1 MSQAAQP
8 ALEQTTAV
16 AEARKRAVPLSE
28 KIGKLVL
35 YALLILSSLWMLLPF
50 LWMLS
55 SSLKTS
61 VTVFEFPIRWIPAE
75 PRWSNYVEIWRKI
88 DFGLYYFNTIKLTV
102 IITLAQLF
110 TCSLAAYAFA
120 KIDFPER
127 NVLFLGYIATMIVPF
142 QVVMI
147 PQFILM
153 RHLGLVNTHASLILL
168 QAFSPFGVF
177 LMRQYYLNI
186 PNDLLEAARIDG
198 LSEFGIYWR
207 IMLPLSKPALSTLA
221 ILTFVFVWNDF
232 LGPLIYLHSARLRTI
247 QLGIRM
253 FISQYSADYALI
265 MAASVCSL
273 IPVVIIFLLAQRYF
287 VEGISFSGLKG

>member
-1 MSQAAQP
+1 M
-8 ALEQTTAV
+8 
-16 AEARKRAVPLSE
+16 PLSE

>member
-1 MSQAAQP
+1 MIQRV
-8 ALEQTTAV
+8 TAKDMPTATPMRPV
-16 AEARKRAVPLSE
+16 IRGLLYTL
-28 KIGKLVL
+28 LVL
-35 YALLILSSLWMLLPF
+35 TSVSMLLPF
-50 LWMLS
+50 IWMIS
-55 SSLKTS
+55 SSLKTN
-61 VTVFEFPIRWIPAE
+61 VTVFEFPIRWIPDQ
-75 PRWSNYVEIWRKI
+75 PRWSNYLEIWRKI

-102 IITLAQLF
+102 LITLAQML

-120 KIDFPER
+120 KISFPER

-147 PQFILM
+147 PQFILL
-153 RHLGLVNTHASLILL
+153 RNLHLVNTHAALILL

-177 LMRQYYLNI
+177 LLRQFYLNI
-186 PNDLLEAARIDG
+186 PNELLEAARIDG
-198 LSEFGIYWR
+198 LSEFGIYR
-207 IMLPLSKPALSTLA
+207 KIMLPLSTPALATLA

-273 IPVVIIFLLAQRYF
+273 IPVVAVFLLAQRYF
-287 VEGISFSGLKG
+287 VQGISFTGLKG

>member
-1 MSQAAQP
+1 M
-8 ALEQTTAV
+8 EQTTFV
-16 AEARKRAVPLSE
+16 QTRKRAVPRSE
-28 KIGKLVL
+28 RIGRLLL

-61 VTVFEFPIRWIPAE
+61 VTVFEFPIRWIPPE

-120 KIDFPER
+120 KIDFPGR

-153 RHLGLVNTHASLILL
+153 RRLGLVNTHAALILL

-177 LMRQYYLNI
+177 LMRQHYLNI

-198 LSEFGIYWR
+198 LSEFGIYWK

-221 ILTFVFVWNDF
+221 ILTFVFVWNDI

>member
-1 MSQAAQP
+1 MS
-8 ALEQTTAV
+8 E
-16 AEARKRAVPLSE
+16 R
-28 KIGKLVL
+28 IGKALL
-35 YALLILSSLWMLLPF
+35 YALLLLSSITMLLPF

-55 SSLKTS
+55 ASLKTN
-61 VTVFEFPIRWIPAE
+61 VTVFEFPIRWIPE
-75 PRWSNYVEIWRKI
+75 RPVWSNYAEIWRKI
-88 DFGLYYFNTIKLTV
+88 DFGLYYVNTIKLAV
-102 IITLAQLF
+102 IITAAQLF

-127 NVLFLGYIATMIVPF
+127 NLLFVGYIATLIVPF
-142 QVVMI
+142 QVVMV
-147 PQFILM
+147 PQFILL
-153 RHLGLVNTHASLILL
+153 RHLHLVNTHAALILL

-177 LMRQYYLNI
+177 LMRQFYLTI
-186 PNDLLEAARIDG
+186 PNELIEAARIDG
-198 LSEFGIYWR
+198 LSEFGIYR
-207 IMLPLSKPALSTLA
+207 KIMLPLSKPALATLA

-273 IPVVIIFLLAQRYF
+273 VPVVIIFLLAQRYF
-287 VEGISFSGLKG
+287 VEGISFTGLKG